1 MQLIA
6 TVAALLLRI
15 LEVFLVLRA
24 VLSWFPTGRDN
35 PVMQFVTTLTEPL
48 TAPVRTL
55 LYRLFPGLR
64 RFPFDISFLIVFAV
78 LQLLISLL

>member
-6 TVAALLLRI
+6 TVVVLLRI
-15 LEVFLVLRA
+15 LEILLVLRA
-24 VLSWFPTGRDN
+24 VLSWFPNGRGN
-35 PVMQFVTTLTEPL
+35 PVMQFVTMLTEPL
-48 TAPVRTL
+48 LAPVRTL
-55 LYRLFPGLR
+55 LYRLFPGLQ